1 MRFPLHSLKLVTT
14 CNLLFF
20 ANRMTLGSMGWK
32 NSCHIEESNADT
44 SVPRA
49 NVKVAHALCKG
60 DAVTYQVVHES
71 GITDDWI
78 LEHIIPNMV
87 RGMSSFWRVT
97 ARTRPVI
104 LLTGLMVSPLRGPVF

>member
-1 MRFPLHSLKLVTT
+1 
-14 CNLLFF
+14 
-20 ANRMTLGSMGWK
+20 MGWK
-32 NSCHIEESNADT
+32 NSCHIEESYADT

-60 DAVTYQVVHES
+60 DAVTYRVVQES

-78 LEHIIPNMV
+78 LEHITPNMV

-97 ARTRPVI
+97 AYGQSSLGTSI
-104 LLTGLMVSPLRGPVF
+104 LRGVIKDKKTGGHASLLIRAR